1 MQVTARLLVAA
12 FAAMLATP
20 VGLSAAAPVAP
31 TATAVTTVDAWDLP
45 ARMQVGR
52 ARVATVAVSGPVG
65 RPVLLQSRSADGT
78 WTTATRLSTGATRR
92 VRVGV
97 AVTAPGPRLVW
108 QVTQGRLWVVAARST
123 DTTRQWRLK
132 VPAVPGWTPAASA
145 SEVVTAVRYPLWIR
159 RVSLSSSGAEGV
171 GDSQAAAM
179 SADGRFVLFSSRS
192 SDLVRG
198 DTNGHWDAFV
208 FDTVTRRTSR
218 VSVSSTGRQG
228 NGDTWAEAISGDG
241 RYVAFS
247 SWASTL
253 VRGDSNGTV
262 DAFVHDRVTGRTS
275 RASISTTDA
284 QGNDASQAAGVSDD
298 GRFVAFESEASNL
311 VPGDTNGKKDI
322 FIRDRMAGR
331 TSRVSVSSTGGQAN
345 DWSFTGH
352 LSADGRYV
360 AFGSAASDLVHR
372 DTNGAWDIFVHDRLT
387 GRTTRSSVSSA
398 GGQADAGAW
407 RMDLSSDGRF
417 VAFDSESS
425 TLVPGDTNANVDVFV
440 HDETTGETQ
449 RVSVSSAGAQLP
461 GRFGPTISGDGRIV
475 AFLDEVSLSIP
486 HQAFVH
492 DRATG
497 RTRRLF
503 AGSPTAFDETG
514 RYALVTSAAGY
525 LVAGDTNH
533 RSDVFVLRLR

>member
-1 MQVTARLLVAA
+1 
-12 FAAMLATP
+12 
-20 VGLSAAAPVAP
+20 
-31 TATAVTTVDAWDLP
+31 
-45 ARMQVGR
+45 
-52 ARVATVAVSGPVG
+52 
-65 RPVLLQSRSADGT
+65 
-78 WTTATRLSTGATRR
+78 
-92 VRVGV
+92 
-97 AVTAPGPRLVW
+97 
-108 QVTQGRLWVVAARST
+108 
-123 DTTRQWRLK
+123 
-132 VPAVPGWTPAASA
+132 
-145 SEVVTAVRYPLWIR
+145 
-159 RVSLSSSGAEGV
+159 
-171 GDSQAAAM
+171 
-179 SADGRFVLFSSRS
+179 
-192 SDLVRG
+192 
-198 DTNGHWDAFV
+198 
-208 FDTVTRRTSR
+208 

-253 VRGDSNGTV
+253 VRGDSNGTL
-262 DAFVHDRVTGRTS
+262 DAFVHDRATGRTS
-275 RASISTTDA
+275 RVSISTTGA
-284 QGNDASQAAGVSDD
+284 QGNGASQAAGVSDD
-298 GRFVAFESEASNL
+298 GRFVAFESEARNL
-311 VPGDTNGKKDI
+311 APGDTNASQDI
-322 FIRDRMAGR
+322 FVRDRATRR
-331 TSRVSVSSTGGQAN
+331 TSRVSVSTGGRQGNGA
-345 DWSFTGH
+345 SFTGH

-360 AFGSAASDLVHR
+360 GFSSAATTLVRH
-372 DTNGAWDIFVHDRLT
+372 DTNGAWDVFRHDRLT
-387 GRTTRSSVSSA
+387 GRTTRASVSSTGA
-398 GGQADAGAW
+398 QADAGAW
-407 RMDLSSDGRF
+407 RMDVSSSGRI

>member
-1 MQVTARLLVAA
+1 MHVAARLLAVA

-20 VGLSAAAPVAP
+20 VGLTAAAPMAP
-31 TATAVTTVDAWDLP
+31 TATASTTVDAWVLP

-52 ARVATVAVSGPVG
+52 ARVATVAVSGPIG
-65 RPVLLQSRSADGT
+65 RPVLLQSRRAGGT
-78 WTTATRLSTGATRR
+78 WTTATRLRTGPTRR

-123 DTTRQWRLK
+123 DATRQWRLQ
-132 VPAVPGWTPAASA
+132 VPAVPGWTSAASA
-145 SEVVTAVRYPLWIR
+145 SVVVTAVRYPLWIR

-171 GDSQAAAM
+171 GDSEAAAM
-179 SADGRFVLFSSRS
+179 SANGRFVLFSSRS
-192 SDLVRG
+192 SNLVRG

-208 FDTVTRRTSR
+208 FDGVTRRTSR

-228 NGDTWAEAISGDG
+228 NGDTWAEAIRGDG

-253 VRGDSNGTV
+253 VRGDSNGTL

-275 RASISTTDA
+275 RVSISTTGL
-284 QGNDASQAAGVSDD
+284 QGNGASQAAGVSDD
-298 GRFVAFESEASNL
+298 GRSVAFESEARNL
-311 VPGDTNGKKDI
+311 VPGDTNASQDI
-322 FIRDRMAGR
+322 FVRDRATGR
-331 TSRVSVSSTGGQAN
+331 TSRVSVSTGGRQGNAA
-345 DWSFTGH
+345 SFTGH

-360 AFGSAASDLVHR
+360 AFGSAATNLVR
-372 DTNGAWDIFVHDRLT
+372 LDTNGAWDVFSHDRLT
-387 GRTTRSSVSSA
+387 GRTTRASVSSTGA
-398 GGQADAGAW
+398 QADAGAW
-407 RMDLSSDGRF
+407 RMDVSSSGRI
-417 VAFDSESS
+417 VAFDSEST
-425 TLVPGDTNANVDVFV
+425 TLVPDDTNANVDVFV
-440 HDETTGETQ
+440 HDEITGETT

-461 GRFGPTISGDGRIV
+461 GRFGPTISGDGRVV
-475 AFLDEVSLSIP
+475 AFLDEVSLSAP
-486 HQAFVH
+486 LHAFVH

-497 RTRRLF
+497 QTRRLF

-514 RYALVTSAAGY
+514 RYALVTSAAGH
-525 LVAGDTNH
+525 LVVGDTNH